1 MTYDYKASCISRIGK
16 VRNDNEDNFLFNG
29 KTLPTDNTGLL
40 KAVYMEGNTKEA
52 QVMAVFDGMGG
63 EMSGEI
69 AAATAAET
77 LTECCAVLNSK
88 AMKARS
94 FLSDAIDV
102 MNAAVHKKSK
112 ALGLNRSGTTT
123 AMLYLSLDQMYIA
136 NVGDSRIYRYA
147 SDELEQLSEDDVIY
161 NPNLKNQHLT
171 QYIGVDAD
179 RYSLQMHIKKGELS
193 DGDIVLLCTDGLY
206 NTLKEDE
213 ICQILKDEL
222 KDLTKCVER
231 LANAVEENGGDDNCT
246 VIIVKLSSTSWVKQL
261 FSKW

>member
-1 MTYDYKASCISRIGK
+1 MIYEYKASCISRTGR

-63 EMSGEI
+63 EMCGEI

-77 LTECCAVLNSK
+77 LKECCTVLNSK
-88 AMKARS
+88 AMKTRT
-94 FLSDAIDV
+94 FLSDSIDK
-102 MNAAVHKKSK
+102 MNVAVHKKSK
-112 ALGLNRSGTTT
+112 VLGVNRSGTTA

-147 SDELEQLSEDDVIY
+147 AGKLEQLSEDDVIY

-193 DGDIVLLCTDGLY
+193 DGDIILLCTDGLY
-206 NTLKEDE
+206 NTVKEDE
-213 ICQILKDEL
+213 ICRILKEEQ
-222 KDLTKCVER
+222 KDLTKCIER
-231 LANAVEENGGDDNCT
+231 LANTAEENGGDDNCT
-246 VIIVKLSSTSWVKQL
+246 VIIVKLSSTSWVRKL
-261 FSKW
+261 FGK